1 MGMSHALIVDD
12 SRTSAALLGKML
24 ARCDLS
30 SDKVSSGEECLTYL
44 AGTSPDIIF
53 MDHMMPGMDGFE
65 AVKAI
70 KVQPRLASIPIV
82 MYTSKGGAMYKGQ
95 ARALGA
101 VNVLQKP
108 AAENDVID
116 LLHGIRAKPVIG
128 ARTATTTTMPAITDE
143 QLTAASNTDPM
154 NPAPGVNNARLA
166 AGAAPQLPRWAC
178 SEQLADGGP
187 SRRRLSHALV
197 VDDSRTS
204 AALLA
209 KILAR
214 NGIGSDK
221 VGSGEECLEYLKAK
235 QPDLIF
241 LDHMMPGMDGF
252 DVVKAIKRQSRLAAI
267 PVVMHTSKSGEM
279 YIGQA
284 RALGA
289 VGVLEKPASEEALLE
304 VLNELQPVDA
314 RAAGSE
320 SGPVSPANRDRDEQG
335 SRQQRKS
342 PGHVEQIPLPP
353 AESFLPTPAST
364 RSRRAQLRRR
374 RRGLLGAVLVLLG
387 VLAAM
392 WFKPGKGIEVDQ
404 GALLDALEQLG
415 NQQQQFAFGQIPF
428 DDKRRSNLEQIVRVL
443 QLAGVGAQI
452 ELRTHVGEFCRVYA
466 DTGRAELPD
475 PTLPIEQCDIIGYEP
490 GEAQA
495 LASSQSLDFRL
506 FAEKL
511 NGDGGPI
518 SIKLV
523 PVGVFEP
530 LAVYPA
536 DSEIPQAG
544 DWNRIAARNQ
554 RVEMTLRPEPSP
566 SL

>member
-1 MGMSHALIVDD
+1 
-12 SRTSAALLGKML
+12 
-24 ARCDLS
+24 
-30 SDKVSSGEECLTYL
+30 
-44 AGTSPDIIF
+44 
-53 MDHMMPGMDGFE
+53 
-65 AVKAI
+65 
-70 KVQPRLASIPIV
+70 
-82 MYTSKGGAMYKGQ
+82 
-95 ARALGA
+95 
-101 VNVLQKP
+101 
-108 AAENDVID
+108 
-116 LLHGIRAKPVIG
+116 
-128 ARTATTTTMPAITDE
+128 
-143 QLTAASNTDPM
+143 M
-154 NPAPGVNNARLA
+154 NPAPSVNNARLA

-178 SEQLADGGP
+178 SEKLAEGGP

-214 NGIGSDK
+214 NGIASDK

-235 QPDLIF
+235 RPDLIF

-289 VGVLEKPASEEALLE
+289 VGVLEKPASEQALLE
-304 VLNELQPVDA
+304 VLKELQPGEVGTA
-314 RAAGSE
+314 VSE
-320 SGPVSPANRDRDEQG
+320 PGPVSRGDRNEQG
-335 SRQQRKS
+335 SPPLRK
-342 PGHVEQIPLPP
+342 PQGDVEQIPLPQ

-387 VLAAM
+387 VLAAT

-443 QLAGVGAQI
+443 RLAGVGAEI

-466 DTGRAELPD
+466 DTGRAVLPD

-495 LASSQSLDFRL
+495 LASGQSLDFRL

-518 SIKLV
+518 TIKLV

-554 RVEMTLRPEPSP
+554 RVEMTLRPEPSSVP
-566 SL
+566 